1 MLYYFTGDD
10 EFATEQAVIA
20 LRTQNQI
27 APLHYS
33 RLRFEGDVDALLDA
47 IIGACTLTL
56 DGGRQ
61 LLWVQDLSITSSLPR
76 AAQIQSLLTPLAD
89 PNAGGDIVVLSGGNS
104 DGRLALTKWLKAH
117 AECRDYSR
125 PALWETE
132 KLVAKAQ
139 SLATAHGLLLTHTC
153 AEALIAQV
161 GNDTRALHQAIELLE
176 LYGDQITPELV
187 ERQIGRAHV

>member
-1 MLYYFTGDD
+1 MALLHLLSMLYYLTGDD
-10 EFATEQAVIA
+10 EFTAEQAVIG
-20 LRTQNQI
+20 LRTQHQI

-56 DGGRQ
+56 DGGQQ

-76 AAQIQSLLTPLAD
+76 AAQIQSLLAPLAGSD
-89 PNAGGDIVVLSGGNS
+89 KGSIIVLSGGTS

-125 PALWETE
+125 PALWEAD
-132 KLVAKAQ
+132 KLITQAQ
-139 SLATAHGLLLTHTC
+139 AQATAHGLRLTRPC

-161 GNDTRALHQAIELLE
+161 GNDTRALYQAIDLLHHTWRRDHPRT
-176 LYGDQITPELV
+176 G
-187 ERQIGRAHV
+187 